1 MSDLAVACIAALGSA
16 ALYASS
22 VTLQALEARQ
32 APVALQL
39 RPSLIVF
46 LLRRPRWVL
55 GTALGLLGWP
65 LQAVALAFGPLAL
78 VQPILA
84 LSLVGLLFA
93 GHRVLGEPVDRSS
106 LVAVA
111 GIVGGII
118 LLARE
123 VPTGGGGEHE
133 LLLAITLVLLGAIS
147 LLPYARRGGRADSA
161 VALAFAAGSSYVVLA
176 LTTTL
181 LDGAI
186 GRSAWWPAI
195 AWLAVCAAAAGGGG
209 LTEMSS
215 LQKAPATVV
224 APIIFSVETIAPA
237 LLGPVVGQR
246 LGTGWESVVI
256 DLAGLALVGIGVTML
271 ARSRQVAGRVASSA

>member
-1 MSDLAVACIAALGSA
+1 VSDLAVSCIAALGAA

-39 RPSLIVF
+39 RPSLLVF

-55 GTALGLLGWP
+55 GTALGVLGWP

-78 VQPILA
+78 VQPIMA
-84 LSLVGLLFA
+84 LSLVGLLVA
-93 GHRVLGEPVDRSS
+93 GNRVLGEPVDRRSI
-106 LVAVA
+106 VAVGA
-111 GIVGGII
+111 IVGGIV
-118 LLARE
+118 LLAVD
-123 VPTGGGGEHE
+123 VPTAGGDEHH

-147 LLPYARRGGRADSA
+147 LAPYARRGGRADSA
-161 VALAFAAGSSYVVLA
+161 VALAFAAGASYVVLA

-181 LDGAI
+181 LDDAI
-186 GRSAWWPAI
+186 GRAAWWSAV
-195 AWLAVCAAAAGGGG
+195 AWLAVCAASAGGSG

-224 APIIFSVETIAPA
+224 APIIFSVETIVPA

-246 LGTGWESVVI
+246 LGS
-256 DLAGLALVGIGVTML
+256 DLASIALGLGGLALVGIGVTLL
-271 ARSRQVAGRVASSA
+271 ARSRPVAGLVASSG

>member
-1 MSDLAVACIAALGSA
+1 VPDLVVACIAALGSA
-16 ALYASS
+16 TLYASS

-32 APVALQL
+32 APIALQL

-118 LLARE
+118 LLALE
-123 VPTGGGGEHE
+123 VPTGGGSDHR
-133 LLLAITLVLLGAIS
+133 LLLAITLLLLGAIS

-161 VALAFAAGSSYVVLA
+161 VALALAAGASYVVLA

-186 GRSAWWPAI
+186 GRSAWWSAI
-195 AWLAVCAAAAGGGG
+195 AWLAVCGAAAGGGG

-237 LLGPVVGQR
+237 LLAPVVGQR

-256 DLAGLALVGIGVTML
+256 DLVGLALVGTGVTLL
-271 ARSRQVAGRVASSA
+271 ARSRQVAGLVASSA